1 MYQIIKCYR
10 SKKDYIHNTNFATLE
25 FNFCK
30 INHNPEYKEFANNYA
45 RGIVEGL
52 RIKYAAPYVVVWEY
66 DDNGENGK
74 VIAEYGGQNFRGK
87 YKIINK

>member
-52 RIKYAAPYVVVWEY
+52 RRMADLNQYMPTAQYSGLTPTKQ
-66 DDNGENGK
+66 K
-74 VIAEYGGQNFRGK
+74 M
-87 YKIINK
+87 